1 MSDFASPLLCRFH
14 MVDNYPLHAIT
25 LYQWCIIVDRLTAL
39 HVFRSVVEHASFVEA
54 ARRLGL
60 SPAAVSKNV
69 RELEEHLEVRLINRT
84 TRSMSLTEAGQRYF
98 EQVTRILDDL
108 AEADQSL
115 GPLQHKPR
123 GLLRVSAPLTF
134 TLTRLSKSIG
144 DFLTDYPDLS
154 LDLHLDDRRVD
165 VVKEGFDLAIRG
177 SDRLEDSSLIARKL
191 MTLHHVVCASPEYF
205 ARHGKPAAPQDLKT
219 HDCIRFTLS
228 DHAHEWEFTKG
239 ENIERVSIKGRYKV
253 TSGLA
258 VRDALLGGFGL
269 SLTPRQ
275 YVVDDIAA
283 GRLTTALD
291 DWTPVQTAIYAVYPS
306 RRYLLPKVRA
316 FIEFLVQE
324 TQDEA

>member
-1 MSDFASPLLCRFH
+1 MDH
-14 MVDNYPLHAIT
+14 MV
-25 LYQWCIIVDRLTAL
+25 AL
-39 HVFRSVVEHASFVEA
+39 HVFRAVVEHASFAEA
-54 ARRLGL
+54 ARRMGL

-69 RELEEHLEVRLINRT
+69 RELEEHLKIRLINRT

-98 EQVTRILDDL
+98 EQVARILDDL

-115 GPLQHKPR
+115 GPLQRKPS

-134 TLTRLSKSIG
+134 TLTRLSAGIIG
-144 DFLTDYPDLS
+144 FLREYPDLV
-154 LDLHLDDRRVD
+154 LDLQLDDRRVD

-177 SDRLEDSSLIARKL
+177 SDRLEDSSLVARKL
-191 MTLHHVVCASPEYF
+191 MTLHHVVCASPDYF
-205 ARHGKPAAPQDLKT
+205 ERHGKPLVPQDLKA

-228 DHAHEWEFTKG
+228 DHAHEWEFAKG
-239 ENIERVSIKGRYKV
+239 GEMERVPINGRYKV

-258 VRDALLGGFGL
+258 VRDGLLAGFGL
-269 SLTPRQ
+269 SLIPRQ
-275 YVVDDIAA
+275 YVADDIAA
-283 GRLTTALD
+283 GRLATTMD

-316 FIEFLVQE
+316 FIEFLVQA